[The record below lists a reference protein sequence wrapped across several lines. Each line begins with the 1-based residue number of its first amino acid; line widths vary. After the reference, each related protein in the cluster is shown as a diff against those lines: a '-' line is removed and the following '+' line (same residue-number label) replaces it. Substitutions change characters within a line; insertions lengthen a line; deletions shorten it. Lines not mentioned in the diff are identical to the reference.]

1 MLILGELTCWL
12 TFGLYTADPRL
23 ITLGIS
29 GIIVS
34 TLMLARIH
42 RTARRPLPASG

>member
-1 MLILGELTCWL
+1 MLAAQSSPVG
-12 TFGLYTADPRL
+12 A
-23 ITLGIS
+23 S

-42 RTARRPLPASG
+42 RATRDPLLANG